1 MSVEGKKI
9 NSQNLKDEE
18 IIRTEKPLEVD
29 DNNDKQNELENVEK
43 GKEIIYKETPY
54 RWFFL
59 VAYCLS
65 VISNQMQ
72 WVCFSSIATDFS
84 KNYDKPLWKVNMFT
98 LIYMILY
105 PCGCFP
111 EAWIIDDYSIRL
123 GLMLAAGG
131 NIIGA
136 GLKLLVNKDNSLAS
150 CYIGQV
156 FASLFQPALLN
167 SPGKIAATWFR
178 EDIRTVICSICCLSV
193 IIGALVGFLWN
204 LIFIKEDAEKEDFKD
219 QVFYYIL
226 SEFIL
231 NIVFSTP
238 TFFIIKDK
246 PEIPPSPSQEE
257 DKKKTP
263 GFKESFKLLFTNIRF
278 IYLFISY
285 LLVVGYFYTSTTI
298 INSLLEL
305 YDISGKQ
312 SSIIYAVSSVAGMFA
327 SLFISW
333 LLDRYKQFRLY
344 LIIISAAGA
353 LFHGLFTLLL
363 ELIDSKGLNGYAIGL
378 VVYSIIN
385 MCATSFF
392 TIGMNYACEI
402 TYPVGESFNG
412 SIMSTMPQLSGIAG
426 TFLCDHFI
434 SNVKDKRWISNVIL
448 LCFLVLS
455 ILFVS
460 LLDDKLEREE
470 IEKAGRLKESEKKA
484 NPQLETITVEVKNNK
499 S

>member
-9 NSQNLKDEE
+9 DSQNLKDEE

-72 WVCFSSIATDFS
+72 WVCFSSIATDFA

-136 GLKLLVNKDNSLAS
+136 GLKLLVNKDKSLAC

-167 SPGKIAATWFR
+167 SPGKIAADWFR

-204 LIFIKEDAEKEDFKD
+204 LMFIKEDATQDEFKD
-219 QVFYYIL
+219 QVFYYLL

-231 NIVFSTP
+231 TVVFSAP

-246 PEIPPSPSQEE
+246 PDIPPSPSQDE
-257 DKKKTP
+257 DKKKIP

-285 LLVVGYFYTSTTI
+285 LLVVGFFDTIATI

-305 YDISGKQ
+305 YDISGQQ
-312 SSIIYAVSSVAGMFA
+312 SSVIYAVSSIAGMIA
-327 SLFISW
+327 SLLISW
-333 LLDRYKQFRLY
+333 LLDKYKKFRLFL
-344 LIIISAAGA
+344 LILSISAAV
-353 LFHGLFTLLL
+353 FQGLFTLLL

-385 MCATSFF
+385 MCVTSFF

-412 SIMSTMPQLSGIAG
+412 SIMASMPQVAAIGVS
-426 TFLCDHFI
+426 FLCDHFI
-434 SNVKDKRWISNVIL
+434 SHVQDKRWISNVIL
-448 LCFLVLS
+448 LCFLTLS
-455 ILFVS
+455 IFFVF
-460 LLDDKLEREE
+460 LLDDRLDREE
-470 IEKAGRLKESEKKA
+470 IEKAGRIKENEKKTS
-484 NPQLETITVEVKNNK
+484 PQVETLNAEVKVDN
-499 S
+499 